1 MAESIAKINNFIQL
15 QLRTKELQEVPLK
28 RVAEWIDQSGY
39 LNDSHSSPG
48 YPLRR
53 LASANKII
61 GAYRKNNYYWFIKQ
75 LNNYRELMGSMEFSK
90 LLGYKNINSF
100 YKKIKKKSIPHFR
113 LENGQ
118 ILFYKDE
125 IIPWLISNQY
135 YDSVDKIENLIF
147 QETRFFVKEVKE
159 NI

>member
-1 MAESIAKINNFIQL
+1 
-15 QLRTKELQEVPLK
+15 
-28 RVAEWIDQSGY
+28 
-39 LNDSHSSPG
+39 
-48 YPLRR
+48 
-53 LASANKII
+53 
-61 GAYRKNNYYWFIKQ
+61 
-75 LNNYRELMGSMEFSK
+75 MGSMEFSK

>member
-15 QLRTKELQEVPLK
+15 QLRAKELQEVALG

-75 LNNYRELMGSMEFSK
+75 LNNYRELMGSMEFCQ

-100 YKKIKKKSIPHFR
+100 YKKIKEKAIPHFR

-147 QETRFFVKEVKE
+147 EETRFFVKEVKE
-159 NI
+159 TI